1 MEQLLDITI
10 VPIKINVTV
19 TKPRFERVDN
29 TGTDKVSVAEQ
40 VRKKAIANPVK
51 SAADNREL
59 IESTARRKDVFV
71 QSDDEGF
78 RISYSANAKLSM
90 EGESLPEGTKNI
102 SSAELAQ
109 KQIENNIDRIMSKIS
124 DSGASDIS
132 WENGA
137 LNLRYSS
144 EQLGIDWEAAD
155 TVGFEFT
162 PGDIEFHVEQMPHV
176 EIEYNGGPIYV
187 PRSADP
193 NYKGPDLD
201 IMA

>member
-19 TKPRFERVDN
+19 TKPKFERADN
-29 TGTDKVSVAEQ
+29 DADKVSVAEQ

-51 SAADNREL
+51 STADNREL

-71 QSDDEGF
+71 QSDDNGF
-78 RISYSANAKLSM
+78 KISYSANAKLS
-90 EGESLPEGTKNI
+90 GGKALPEGTKNI
-102 SSAELAQ
+102 SSDELAQ
-109 KQIENNIDRIMSKIS
+109 KQIENSIDRIMSKIS
-124 DSGASDIS
+124 GSGAKNIS

-137 LNLRYSS
+137 LNLNYSA

-176 EIEYNGGPIYV
+176 EIEYTGGPIYV

-193 NYKGPDLD
+193 NYQPPLD
-201 IMA
+201 VKA